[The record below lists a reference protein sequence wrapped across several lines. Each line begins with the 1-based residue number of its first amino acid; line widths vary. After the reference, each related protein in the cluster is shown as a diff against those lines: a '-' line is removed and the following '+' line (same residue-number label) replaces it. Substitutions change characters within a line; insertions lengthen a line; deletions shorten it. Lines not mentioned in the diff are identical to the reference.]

1 MNLQREVG
9 FEVVIHSILI
19 ITKLH
24 SMQKC
29 LCYIE
34 YSLQACIGYM
44 LISLK
49 KHLDLLRYVLEFV
62 VFAFVIFQFVIF
74 ELVAFVFIITRV
86 YKK

>member
-9 FEVVIHSILI
+9 FEVAIQLILI

-34 YSLQACIGYM
+34 YSLLACIGYM

-49 KHLDLLRYVLEFV
+49 ECLDLLSYILEFV
-62 VFAFVIFQFVIF
+62 IFMFVIFQFVIF

-86 YKK
+86 YKR